1 MRGMHLADPID
12 EFFETLGR
20 QRHPLLLKV
29 DATVRFDLVS
39 EERTDHRT
47 VEMRNGSV
55 VVSWHRGA
63 ADCIVRTDRSIF
75 GRIVAGEETLIA
87 PLLRGALTVEG
98 DLEVLFLA
106 GRLLSARDARGKRQG
121 VAPDGES
128 PPR

>member
-1 MRGMHLADPID
+1 MRGMYLADPID
-12 EFFETLGR
+12 EFFDSLGR

-39 EERTDHRT
+39 QERTDHRT
-47 VEMRNGSV
+47 VEMRGGSV
-55 VVSWHRGA
+55 IVTWGRGA
-63 ADCIVRTDRSIF
+63 ADCIARTDRLIF
-75 GRIVAGEETLIA
+75 ARIVCGEETLIA

-106 GRLLSARDARGKRQG
+106 GRLLSAHEAQGKWRG
-121 VAPDGES
+121 VAPDRES